1 MQFDRD
7 CAEVRGDHFHRVCR
21 LRRPP
26 TARTWPRWA
35 NELIALYA
43 DPDGLLKHA
52 RVVGLDEIGEKR
64 VQPQHPALRGH
75 LRAGT
80 AGRGEGRTPR
90 RLPPPSPDE
99 PEVILPRMTPQPKSP
114 EDFDDVHMTTAMA
127 LMGPPGDVV

>member
-1 MQFDRD
+1 MFHSRADMPADPVDVASLPPFSNQRGCPRCGARCEIRVQFDRD

-52 RVVGLDEIGEKR
+52 RVVGLDEIG
-64 VQPQHPALRGH
+64 A
-75 LRAGT
+75 
-80 AGRGEGRTPR
+80 
-90 RLPPPSPDE
+90 
-99 PEVILPRMTPQPKSP
+99 
-114 EDFDDVHMTTAMA
+114 
-127 LMGPPGDVV
+127 